1 MDHLLWMGAVR
12 MRVQTADKNIT
23 ILHMTPSV
31 NVFWGEKMCFKLI
44 LSELVDNYEQIN
56 NLQKQFCSNML
67 VGFDVR
73 GQPGIYLFTEGSFV
87 MD

>member
-1 MDHLLWMGAVR
+1 
-12 MRVQTADKNIT
+12 
-23 ILHMTPSV
+23 
-31 NVFWGEKMCFKLI
+31 MCLKLI

-67 VGFDVR
+67 VDFDVR
-73 GQPGIYLFTEGSFV
+73 GQQGIYLFTEGSFV